1 MLSDLQEMR
10 NSAIKQDQAMLLLKV
25 YAEELIKKFYFQ
37 NWVKYVTEITMLF
50 NGNLPSPSKEQW
62 CMITEKG
69 ILLSFLLKK
78 SEWEVVYVC
87 ESL

>member
-62 CMITEKG
+62 CMITEIG